1 MFGVNPWYDLALPFL
16 SWSSPPDLS
25 TIRNN
30 TFDGKDVLYK
40 KKMKKQKNEWM
51 KNEKLCV
58 ATLSGI
64 PWHLLRQQLL
74 PINSMIH

>member
-1 MFGVNPWYDLALPFL
+1 MATSQKPIKRRKNRNSNMFGVNPWYDLALPFL

-40 KKMKKQKNEWM
+40 KKMKKQKMNEWKM
-51 KNEKLCV
+51 KNSV
-58 ATLSGI
+58 
-64 PWHLLRQQLL
+64 
-74 PINSMIH
+74 